1 MFNARSAHLTRRGIL
16 AAGGAPSLG
25 AALAACG
32 DDDAQNGGSADSK
45 EAAKSGPWIFK
56 DS

>member
-16 AAGGAPSLG
+16 AAGGALSLG